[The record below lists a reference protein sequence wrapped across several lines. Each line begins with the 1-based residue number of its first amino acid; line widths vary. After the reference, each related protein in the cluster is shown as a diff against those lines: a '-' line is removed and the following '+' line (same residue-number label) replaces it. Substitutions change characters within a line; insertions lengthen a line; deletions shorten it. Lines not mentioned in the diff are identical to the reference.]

1 MIGQSSR
8 FASEGG
14 VIVSHAPSRAHL
26 FARMFRAVA
35 IMTPLVLAIL
45 LTLAVAWEM
54 RAAPLTWFDGIL
66 SPPGQPDLYPSKW
79 LTLSHAI
86 VPVVFLLS
94 NLVNRRYGEHFAMA
108 HVVASWSCAALIAL
122 AVIFRIDP
130 SLAISGALPS
140 VRVAAA
146 FLGAMSIGQLVGVFV
161 FDRTRGVEWWRAPLY
176 SALAASFVAVVTF
189 YVAGYGGGDWIWLN
203 RMAVDAGVK
212 VVMAF
217 ALLAPYYLLRPIVR
231 PLGGLGGF

>member
-1 MIGQSSR
+1 MIGQSTR
-8 FASEGG
+8 FAAEGG

-26 FARMFRAVA
+26 IARMLRAVA
-35 IMTPLVLAIL
+35 RMTPLVLASL
-45 LTLAVAWEM
+45 LTLALAWEM
-54 RAAPLTWFDGIL
+54 RAVPLTWFDGIL
-66 SPPGQPDLYPSKW
+66 SPAGTPDLYPSQW
-79 LTLSHAI
+79 LSVGHAI

-94 NLVNRRYGEHFAMA
+94 NLVNRRYGEHFAIA
-108 HVVASWSCAALIAL
+108 HAIAFWIFAALIAL

-130 SLAISGALPS
+130 NLATSGELPS

-146 FLGAMSIGQLVGVFV
+146 FLGAMAIGQLAGVYV

-176 SALAASFVAVVTF
+176 GALAASIFAMILF
-189 YVAGYGGGDWIWLN
+189 YGVGYAGGDWIWLN
-203 RMAVDAGVK
+203 RMSVDIGVK

-217 ALLAPYYLLRPIVR
+217 AMLAPYYLLRMIVR